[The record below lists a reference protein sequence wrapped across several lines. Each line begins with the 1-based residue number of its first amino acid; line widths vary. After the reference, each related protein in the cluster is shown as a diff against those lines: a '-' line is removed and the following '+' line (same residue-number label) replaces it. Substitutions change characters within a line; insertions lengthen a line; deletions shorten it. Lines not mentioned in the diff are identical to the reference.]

1 MNIRSQ
7 LLAGAFLATGLSAC
21 NQNASGE
28 PPKHGIDVP
37 DVAHTR
43 EDVELIIHAYLLE
56 NPEIVQEVMVILE
69 EREKSEISNRL
80 SSDDRDPSYG
90 PKDAPITIVEYFDY
104 NCGYCKRSV
113 DWVLEQVDEGDG
125 QVRVIFKELP
135 ILTEGSRRA
144 ATAAIAAKKQGK
156 YLEFHRLLMVQK
168 AGTLSSERIDE
179 LAESIGLNVTRL
191 HKDMESSE
199 TRDHIL
205 DIRDEAITHGAT
217 STPSFFVNGEL
228 IQGYDQTALEARLKE
243 LKANIN

>member
-7 LLAGAFLATGLSAC
+7 LLAGAVLATGLSAC
-21 NQNASGE
+21 NQNASSE
-28 PPKHGIDVP
+28 PHKHGIDAP

-56 NPEIVQEVMVILE
+56 NPEVVQEVMDILE
-69 EREKSEISNRL
+69 EREKTAISDSL
-80 SSDDRDPSYG
+80 SSDERDATYG

-113 DWVLEQVDEGDG
+113 DWVLDQVDEGDG
-125 QVRVIFKELP
+125 QVRVVFKELP
-135 ILTEGSRRA
+135 ILTEGSRLA
-144 ATAAIAAKKQGK
+144 ASAAIAAKKQGK
-156 YLEFHRLLMVQK
+156 YLEFHRLLMAQK
-168 AGTLSSERIDE
+168 AGTLNSERIDE

-199 TRDHIL
+199 TRDQIL
-205 DIRDEAITHGAT
+205 DIRDQAITHGAT

-228 IQGYDQTALEARLKE
+228 IQGYDRAALEARLEE
-243 LKANIN
+243 LKTSLN